1 MKKYRP
7 EGTRGRGL
15 EMNEENAIDTQ
26 SSTTRRSILKA
37 SGIGLTTA
45 IIGGYWIRTSTQP
58 AAAIVG
64 STNFVAEDAIIEDNV
79 SGIDSVTIAPEF
91 GDPGN
96 YITNP
101 GLSWENFTEGLN
113 RISFKID
120 SWLNNDPIE
129 SVTLYDIENLSDV
142 QVETDVSDFNGDNFD
157 FSSGYAALSLVEKDL
172 ISDTDSTITKDDFPQ
187 DVSDGEYQETT
198 VSLEVTIEFHGDGEN
213 AVVSAVETFDVGIDN
228 PSPNGGYDGMANTGA
243 SGT

>member
-15 EMNEENAIDTQ
+15 EMNEENAIDIQ

-96 YITNP
+96 FISET
-101 GLSWENFTEGLN
+101 GIIWENFTNGIN
-113 RISFKID
+113 SINVQISVWID
-120 SWLNNDPIE
+120 DPIKSYTIYDVGNVANFSNE
-129 SVTLYDIENLSDV
+129 PDVIEYDGHSLNQRSGRASFTL
-142 QVETDVSDFNGDNFD
+142 T
-157 FSSGYAALSLVEKDL
+157 EKDL

-243 SGT
+243 SGA